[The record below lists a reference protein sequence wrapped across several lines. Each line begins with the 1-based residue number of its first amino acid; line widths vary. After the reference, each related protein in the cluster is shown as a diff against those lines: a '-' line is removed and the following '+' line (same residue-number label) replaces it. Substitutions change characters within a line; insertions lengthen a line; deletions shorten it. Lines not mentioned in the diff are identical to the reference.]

1 MIKKIGLIGEF
12 FKIRRR
18 YMKSNIFRFIEDLGR
33 KSKPVLSYFI
43 ECYDFQDEEL
53 KRFVLGI
60 IYFFSSD
67 FKKVID
73 LYSRG
78 FQALKYDI
86 RASQIQLII
95 FHVLHDKKNLLEHYQ
110 KLKKLIPFLSKD
122 LRYDTQMSI
131 GAFEMIYF
139 GNFKRIEKLKITNN
153 ACRNIF
159 YYYFQAQMNFNYK
172 KNFNTGIN
180 FIQSAYSIVKKIK
193 MPTIEAMILNLYVYN
208 MIKFSANEN
217 TFFLTEKLAFL
228 IGYWYDIYEYES
240 CINFFDTVQKVIKK
254 PRYYIIL
261 SNVIVSSNK
270 SREKIHPYELCH
282 KELES
287 NNILSLYEFECKKI
301 PKIKIPIEYYISH
314 LRKFSNK
321 EFIEKE
327 IAGRVLKNRI
337 FCTRYEDARLKRV
350 NDFVI
355 NLNDSKKKKMSNFY
369 YFCTEKEKEY
379 LDTFIINYSIYME
392 YSNKINSFGRKK
404 DKKFVYSFFQKTT
417 LNPLVATIACC
428 VWQTEN
434 KNNALNII
442 QKMIEYIYT

>member
-1 MIKKIGLIGEF
+1 M
-12 FKIRRR
+12 
-18 YMKSNIFRFIEDLGR
+18 
-33 KSKPVLSYFI
+33 
-43 ECYDFQDEEL
+43 
-53 KRFVLGI
+53 
-60 IYFFSSD
+60 
-67 FKKVID
+67 
-73 LYSRG
+73 
-78 FQALKYDI
+78 
-86 RASQIQLII
+86 
-95 FHVLHDKKNLLEHYQ
+95 
-110 KLKKLIPFLSKD
+110 
-122 LRYDTQMSI
+122 
-131 GAFEMIYF
+131 
-139 GNFKRIEKLKITNN
+139 
-153 ACRNIF
+153 
-159 YYYFQAQMNFNYK
+159 
-172 KNFNTGIN
+172 
-180 FIQSAYSIVKKIK
+180 
-193 MPTIEAMILNLYVYN
+193 
-208 MIKFSANEN
+208 
-217 TFFLTEKLAFL
+217 
-228 IGYWYDIYEYES
+228 
-240 CINFFDTVQKVIKK
+240 
-254 PRYYIIL
+254 

-350 NDFVI
+350 NYFVI

-442 QKMIEYIYT
+442 QKMIEFIYT

>member
-1 MIKKIGLIGEF
+1 M
-12 FKIRRR
+12 
-18 YMKSNIFRFIEDLGR
+18 
-33 KSKPVLSYFI
+33 
-43 ECYDFQDEEL
+43 
-53 KRFVLGI
+53 
-60 IYFFSSD
+60 
-67 FKKVID
+67 
-73 LYSRG
+73 
-78 FQALKYDI
+78 
-86 RASQIQLII
+86 
-95 FHVLHDKKNLLEHYQ
+95 
-110 KLKKLIPFLSKD
+110 
-122 LRYDTQMSI
+122 
-131 GAFEMIYF
+131 
-139 GNFKRIEKLKITNN
+139 
-153 ACRNIF
+153 
-159 YYYFQAQMNFNYK
+159 
-172 KNFNTGIN
+172 
-180 FIQSAYSIVKKIK
+180 
-193 MPTIEAMILNLYVYN
+193 
-208 MIKFSANEN
+208 
-217 TFFLTEKLAFL
+217 AFL

-442 QKMIEYIYT
+442 QKMIEFIYT